1 MKRVNQGGYTMTKS
15 NLASTMQTL
24 LNISENDPAWPAI
37 VADIG
42 IDNLREIIMV
52 LRVVY
57 ATHYCGSAAELADQA
72 KENAARAKR
81 LN

>member
-1 MKRVNQGGYTMTKS
+1 MQDL
-15 NLASTMQTL
+15 LA
-24 LNISENDPAWPAI
+24 ISEHDPAWPAI

-42 IDNLREIIMV
+42 IPKLREIIMV

-57 ATHYCGSAAELADQA
+57 AVHYCGSGVEAADQA
-72 KENAARAKR
+72 KEKAARVKR